1 MNEFYNKLH
10 EIALFELKQFNNEV
24 STEDSPIITKEITL
38 KNGLIIRISKWSTM
52 DTFVNF
58 THKNDINSYSFD
70 ELVTMNYVPKEH
82 QNLGLLEAYSSSFA
96 KE

>member
-1 MNEFYNKLH
+1 LRHRHQNKTNYK
-10 EIALFELKQFNNEV
+10 FWNKVKKQAYSVE
-24 STEDSPIITKEITL
+24 SSL
-38 KNGLIIRISKWSTM
+38 LIDFFRVLN
-52 DTFVNF
+52 TFVNF